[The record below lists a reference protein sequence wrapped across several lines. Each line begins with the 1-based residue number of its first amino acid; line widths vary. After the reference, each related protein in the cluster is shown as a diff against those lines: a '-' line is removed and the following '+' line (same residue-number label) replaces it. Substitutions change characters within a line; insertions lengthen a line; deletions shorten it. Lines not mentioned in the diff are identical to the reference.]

1 MIKDF
6 FMVADVN
13 ENHRKSFQAPL
24 PSDLKQFQA
33 SLYVKK
39 KKKKEKQT
47 NKQ

>member
-1 MIKDF
+1 MG
-6 FMVADVN
+6 ADGN
-13 ENHRKSFQAPL
+13 ENHRKSFKAPP

-39 KKKKEKQT
+39 KKEKTKQT